1 MKAAVLQN
9 FKAPLTIEEV
19 PVPEP
24 LPDEVLIEVH
34 ACGVCHS
41 DLHIVDG
48 DLPGFR
54 AATREHL
61 IPGHEVVGKVVRCG
75 TTVQALKAGDRVGV
89 PWLYRACGKCEQCRE
104 GNENLCRD
112 NAAVTGMTVN
122 GGFAQFMCANADYAV
137 RIPDVLRDE
146 EAAPLLCAGV
156 TSYRALKKAHVGPG
170 HRVAVFGIGGLG
182 HLALQL
188 ARAMDAEVYALDV
201 NEDKLAF
208 ARELG
213 AKHTLSATDPESL
226 KVLRRQGGM
235 HAVVVTSAAPAAYA
249 AALKVLRPNG
259 TLCVVGLPPEPLA
272 FQALALVSAEAHIV
286 GSAVGTREDLR
297 AVLDMAARGLVR
309 CHVQVSGLA
318 QVNEVFDAMRRG
330 AIHGRMVLNPRA

>member
-1 MKAAVLQN
+1 
-9 FKAPLTIEEV
+9 
-19 PVPEP
+19 
-24 LPDEVLIEVH
+24 
-34 ACGVCHS
+34 
-41 DLHIVDG
+41 
-48 DLPGFR
+48 
-54 AATREHL
+54 
-61 IPGHEVVGKVVRCG
+61 
-75 TTVQALKAGDRVGV
+75 
-89 PWLYRACGKCEQCRE
+89 
-104 GNENLCRD
+104 
-112 NAAVTGMTVN
+112 
-122 GGFAQFMCANADYAV
+122 
-137 RIPDVLRDE
+137 
-146 EAAPLLCAGV
+146 
-156 TSYRALKKAHVGPG
+156 
-170 HRVAVFGIGGLG
+170 
-182 HLALQL
+182 
-188 ARAMDAEVYALDV
+188 MDAEVYALDV